1 MGDSADLGLILG
13 SLWQYMVIKL
23 TMDGEEMKGHFGT
36 KYTWCFVLLY
46 FKFKNIK
53 YSTSV
58 RRLLFSLKSH
68 MINSKYLRF
77 AIWVYNK
84 FI

>member
-36 KYTWCFVLLY
+36 KYT
-46 FKFKNIK
+46 
-53 YSTSV
+53 
-58 RRLLFSLKSH
+58 
-68 MINSKYLRF
+68 
-77 AIWVYNK
+77 
-84 FI
+84 